1 MSSIGC
7 EKISSGLDHAACEVQ
22 SDRKESTTFQAAQL
36 TSPKRFACA
45 NTAAAV
51 SRRRKR
57 QVRRMR
63 MEWEVVEV
71 FAFTGPHHRDHNH
84 GLSLTAFSRH
94 LSDRLSPPLAV
105 RDASPKHGLPE
116 PCLSM
121 PAAGS
126 QKAPRVSPFRSG
138 CGRNDAAKGGDGD
151 GRGRIFPE
159 VAENEGGVDANYAH
173 RLEHNGEQAPSSD
186 PSGHLLPGGE
196 KKCAEPAVLFSA
208 NITLGKK

>member
-7 EKISSGLDHAACEVQ
+7 KKISSGLDHAACEVQ
-22 SDRKESTTFQAAQL
+22 SGRKESTTFQAAQL

-45 NTAAAV
+45 NAAAAV
-51 SRRRKR
+51 GRRRKR
-57 QVRRMR
+57 QARRMR
-63 MEWEVVEV
+63 VEWEVVEV

-84 GLSLTAFSRH
+84 GLSLAAFSRH

-151 GRGRIFPE
+151 GRGRIFSE
-159 VAENEGGVDANYAH
+159 VAEKEGGLAQSSPH
-173 RLEHNGEQAPSSD
+173 PSKPAKERAALSGVR
-186 PSGHLLPGGE
+186 PS
-196 KKCAEPAVLFSA
+196 
-208 NITLGKK
+208 